1 MHAQPELI
9 RLLAHSTRRRFGIAA
24 LYGAA
29 VGLAFG
35 VVFMIVAARYNWPPA
50 AMLASAPLLALTG
63 AGIAIRR
70 TTARLST
77 AAAIEQRAPDCR
89 NLIVTAAELSS
100 VAGFPSAA
108 ERSSATGPLSSPA
121 RPETAEPSGAAERVH
136 TDVAELVQHNAA
148 QLARTL
154 DAAKLFPIRNAVIA
168 CAAVAS
174 VWLSVIA
181 LATSRPE
188 VLPALVRASGLPA
201 TIRAV
206 EIVVTPPAYTNARA
220 DTLRNPERIEVLA
233 GSRIDVRG
241 RSSANRISIET
252 IAHSDTLSVTDDR
265 FTTTIAADADGYIAL
280 APLSDDG
287 SPGTRRLIGLSVH
300 ADQAPRV
307 RITAPA
313 RDLFAAT
320 VPPTLDIAIEANDD
334 FGLGSLALHYTRVT
348 GSGEQFTFVEGTT
361 PLAINRADA
370 RTWKATG
377 TLLLDTLK
385 LTPGDMLVYRAVAT
399 DRRPGAPAVESD
411 SYIVEVTG
419 PGALAAGGFTIDD
432 DRDRYAVSQQM
443 LIVFTER
450 LIARRDSLTAEQLRE
465 ESLRLAAVQRQVRA
479 EFVFMM
485 GGELAE
491 DVGEDAGIMELN
503 EHAEAEAEDDILAGR
518 LANRGRVE
526 LMRAIRW
533 MSSSAALLTDVDL
546 ATALTH
552 EKNALDYLQ
561 RAFSRSR
568 YILRTL
574 TERERLDLSRRL
586 TGTLTDA
593 SSSRL
598 PVREAEPDSRTIAL
612 RGILADLAAISAT
625 LDRNAAQRVSAQA
638 EALLRVDPANESIRT
653 IATQLNSAAEK
664 LAQNDATSA
673 QRTIE
678 AAALQLAQ
686 LLRSELHTTPGTPL
700 PLDTRLLDGALT
712 DALRHAGVR

>member
-1 MHAQPELI
+1 MRAQPELI
-9 RLLAHSTRRRFGIAA
+9 RLLARSTRRRRGIAG

-29 VGLAFG
+29 TGLGIAIALA
-35 VVFMIVAARYNWPPA
+35 VLTARNNWPPA
-50 AMLASAPLLALTG
+50 GMLFAAPLLALAG
-63 AGIAIRR
+63 AGIAIWRMN
-70 TTARLST
+70 THMST

-100 VAGFPSAA
+100 AAGFPSAA

-121 RPETAEPSGAAERVH
+121 RPETAEPSGATEPSFAH
-136 TDVAELVQHNAA
+136 VAELVQHNAA
-148 QLARTL
+148 RLAQTL
-154 DAAKLFPIRNAVIA
+154 DPAKLFPIRNAVAVFIA
-168 CAAVAS
+168 AAIG
-174 VWLSVIA
+174 WLSVIT
-181 LATSRPE
+181 LTTTRPE
-188 VLPALVRASGLPA
+188 ALPALVRASGLPA

-220 DTLRNPERIEVLA
+220 DTLQNPERIEVLA

-241 RSSANRISIET
+241 RSSAGRISIET
-252 IAHSDTLSVTDDR
+252 IAHSDTLPVTDDR
-265 FTTTIAADADGYIAL
+265 FTTSIAADADGYIAL

-287 SPGTRRLIGLSVH
+287 STGTRRLIGLSVRT
-300 ADQAPRV
+300 DQAPRV

-348 GSGEQFTFVEGTT
+348 GSGEQFTFIDGTT
-361 PLAINRADA
+361 PLAVNRADT

-411 SYIVEVTG
+411 SYIIEVTG

-450 LIARRDSLTAEQLRE
+450 LIARRDSLTTEQLRE

-485 GGELAE
+485 GGELSE
-491 DVGEDAGIMELN
+491 DVGENAGIMELH

-546 ATALTH
+546 TTALTH

-586 TGTLTDA
+586 TGTLADA

-598 PVREAEPDSRTIAL
+598 PVREADTDSRTIAL
-612 RGILADLAAISAT
+612 RGILADLAAVSAT
-625 LDRNAAQRVSAQA
+625 PDRNAAQRVSAQA
-638 EALLRVDPANESIRT
+638 EALLRVDPASESIRT
-653 IATQLNSAAEK
+653 IATQLNTAAEK

-700 PLDTRLLDGALT
+700 PLDTRLLDGALI
-712 DALRHAGVR
+712 DALRRAGVR